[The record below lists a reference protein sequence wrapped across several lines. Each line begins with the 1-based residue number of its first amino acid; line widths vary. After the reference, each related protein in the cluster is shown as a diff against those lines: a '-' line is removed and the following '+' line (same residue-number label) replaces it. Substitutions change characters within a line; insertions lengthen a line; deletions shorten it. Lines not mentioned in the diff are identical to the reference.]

1 MNLQHKSAIVG
12 NNMPPLD
19 PQQETREEIDTLSF
33 LKVELERLDQLFNK
47 QNQDHKETLQLADQL
62 RDRLLR
68 TDGARQNIS
77 TLLNKVRGTTQ

>member
-1 MNLQHKSAIVG
+1 
-12 NNMPPLD
+12 MPPLD
-19 PQQETREEIDTLSF
+19 PQQETKEEIDILSF

-47 QNQDHKETLQLADQL
+47 QNQDHKETLQRADQL

>member
-1 MNLQHKSAIVG
+1 
-12 NNMPPLD
+12 MPPLD